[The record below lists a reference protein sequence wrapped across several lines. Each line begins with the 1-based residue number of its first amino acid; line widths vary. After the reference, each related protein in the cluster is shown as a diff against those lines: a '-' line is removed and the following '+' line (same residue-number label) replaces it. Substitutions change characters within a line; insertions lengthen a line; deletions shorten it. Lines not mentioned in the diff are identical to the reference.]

1 MPRPAAAGARALLGA
16 WLLLGLAQRVRAD
29 DLASALYIR
38 QDSDR
43 TTVIS
48 PHVRLGKQL
57 QEGTQVSAS
66 YAADVWTSASIDIR
80 ASASKRPVTEQRDE
94 LQLSVQQEW
103 IDLHVQAG
111 YRFSSEPDYTSH
123 GASISGSY
131 DLAGNAATLSAGLHV
146 FADAVGRSG
155 DPKFSRQQGTYD
167 ASFTFTQII
176 DPLMFVS
183 ATYELAHLQGY
194 QASPYRFVGIG
205 ADATGFGCTGTS
217 ECLPE
222 RVPRAR
228 TRHAFALLARR
239 AFGEVFS
246 AGLNYRFYID
256 DWALSSHTLL
266 AELGWNLG
274 TRSLL
279 SLRYRFYAQTH
290 ADFYRERY
298 AQLLP
303 SGFRT
308 RDKELSPMRYHRV
321 GLEFEQIAWSS
332 EEGRKL
338 RATLALSGN
347 RYVYDDFV
355 GLDAVQALEVTAA
368 VLLEL

>member
-1 MPRPAAAGARALLGA
+1 LLHTAAAAVRVLLGA
-16 WLLLGLAQRVRAD
+16 ALALGLARQVRAD
-29 DLASALYIR
+29 DLATALYIR

-48 PHVRLGKQL
+48 PHARLGKVV
-57 QEGTQVSAS
+57 QEGTQVSAT
-66 YAADVWTSASIDIR
+66 YAADVWTSASVDIQ

-94 LQLSVQQEW
+94 LQLGVQQEW
-103 IDLHVQAG
+103 MDLHMQAG

-123 GASISGSY
+123 GLSISGSY
-131 DLAGNAATLSAGLHV
+131 DLAGNASTLSAALHV

-167 ASFTFTQII
+167 ASLSFTQII
-176 DPLMFVS
+176 DPMMFVS
-183 ATYELAHLQGY
+183 ATYELAHLRGY

-205 ADATGFGCTGTS
+205 PEATGFGCLGTS
-217 ECLPE
+217 ECFAE

-228 TRHAFALLARR
+228 TRHAFAVLARR

-246 AGLNYRFYID
+246 LGLNYRFYID
-256 DWALSSHTLL
+256 DWSLSSHTLL

-274 TRSLL
+274 ARSLL
-279 SLRYRFYAQTH
+279 SLRYRFYTQTH
-290 ADFYRERY
+290 ADFYRKRY
-298 AQLLP
+298 AELLS
-303 SGFRT
+303 SGYRT
-308 RDKELSPMRYHRV
+308 RDKELSPMNYHRA

-338 RATLALSGN
+338 RASLAVSGN
-347 RYVYDDFV
+347 FYAYDDFV
-355 GLDAVQALEVTAA
+355 GLDAVRALEVTAA